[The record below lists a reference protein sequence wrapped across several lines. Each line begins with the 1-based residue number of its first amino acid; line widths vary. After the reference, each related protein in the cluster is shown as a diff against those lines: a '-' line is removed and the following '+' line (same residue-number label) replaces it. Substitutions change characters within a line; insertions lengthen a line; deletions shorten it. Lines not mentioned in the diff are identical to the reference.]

1 MRLAAASPRAT
12 VLYLGASL
20 ATARML
26 MNATRL
32 TTRLLATLLLS
43 STAAAQQRPASLE
56 RAEIPLWPRG
66 APGSEGKTAPEK
78 VRVTDAGDH
87 VVSSI
92 HRPSL
97 TYFLPEKETATGA
110 AIIVAPGG
118 GHRELWIDHEGYNV
132 AEWLREHGIA
142 AIVLKY
148 RLAREEGST
157 YTIEQ
162 HELWDIQRAIR
173 LARANAR
180 EMGFD
185 PARIGVMGF
194 SAGGELAARA
204 AMSDLA
210 GDPGASDPID
220 RLSSRPNFQV
230 LIYPGNSG
238 ALTVSKQSPPVFI
251 AAGYNDRP
259 DISKGM
265 AELYL
270 KYKDAGVPA
279 ELHLYAAAGH
289 GFGLRATNRSASA
302 GWPARLVEWMA
313 DMKLIAAK

>member
-1 MRLAAASPRAT
+1 MTARRLAA
-12 VLYLGASL
+12 
-20 ATARML
+20 
-26 MNATRL
+26 
-32 TTRLLATLLLS
+32 LLLGVLALS
-43 STAAAQQRPASLE
+43 SPMHAQQHTELL
-56 RAEIPLWPRG
+56 LWPNG
-66 APGSEGKTAPEK
+66 APGSEGRTAPEK
-78 VRVTDAGDH
+78 VRVTDGGDH
-87 VVSSI
+87 VVSRI
-92 HRPSL
+92 HRPSI
-97 TYFLPEKETATGA
+97 TPYLPDRRTATGA

-132 AEWLREHGIA
+132 AQWLRERGITA
-142 AIVLKY
+142 FVLKY

-204 AMSDLA
+204 AMSDLG
-210 GDPGASDPID
+210 GDPGASDPVD

-302 GWPARLVEWMA
+302 GWPARLVEWMT